1 MNIEIRR
8 PNALYQQDVIL
19 TITSRR
25 DILITQAV
33 RFGQGEESKSIK
45 IQVSNLKYSNGGVV
59 SINLYDTWPDNS

>member
-59 SINLYDTWPDNS
+59 SINLYDT